1 MGKSFPTKHVPN
13 DKWNVERG
21 KKKYEE
27 LKEGKIKISRERE
40 RKKIKVHCGS
50 ALSGRHRKPRT

>member
-40 RKKIKVHCGS
+40 REKKSKFIVEAH
-50 ALSGRHRKPRT
+50 